1 MMSEEKPPPLWCLFP
16 KFKDNHSVFMHF
28 HSKGKDKVI
37 RYSDVYH
44 HSSATSQHISRLI
57 SPKCKYGF
65 ICLKHSPDLIYSFFA
80 CLLSGLTPCFI
91 PYPNRKQEPDIYWEE
106 QLHLLNAYEAGLIIT
121 FDEVERHL
129 AQKVSEAFTIL
140 NTEMEHLGHL
150 KVDKLPEMPKNLQI
164 LQHSS
169 GTTSYKKGLVFQEK
183 ALLSHIRSYSRALGI
198 CENDKIATWLP
209 LYHDMGLIATF
220 LLPLYLSLE
229 IVFLDPFEWVMQPL
243 TLARAM
249 DEHKATLA
257 WMPNFAFDHIAK
269 RARNIEDLNLSHVK
283 CFINCSEPCK
293 KETFENFHKKFEPCG
308 VEIKMLQCTF
318 GMAEGI
324 FAITQTEIGKE
335 PKYIEQDEQYYVCQ
349 GKPIDGVELKI
360 ERSTRDGCKGE
371 ILIKSSFCVEKYT
384 KSESHFIDEQGYYRS
399 GDIGF
404 MADGELYVCGRIKE
418 VVIINGKNYFH
429 NDIEHIVN
437 NLNCTKPGRTV
448 SLSRYNKQS
457 SSEELFILTEGEDIE
472 SIKDSIQTEIYNRLG
487 LVARRII
494 VVGHGKLIKTT
505 SGKLSRKEN
514 IKLLN
519 QVLNESK

>member
-1 MMSEEKPPPLWCLFP
+1 MIPNERPYPLRHLFP
-16 KFKDNHSVFMHF
+16 KFKDNNSVFMHF
-28 HSKGKDKVI
+28 HSRGKVQVI

-44 HSSATSQHISRLI
+44 HSAAALERISRQS
-57 SPKCKYGF
+57 SPRGKYGF

-91 PYPNRKQEPDIYWEE
+91 PYPNRKQDPDIYWED
-106 QLHLLNAYEAGLIIT
+106 QLHLLNAYGNGLIIT
-121 FDEVERHL
+121 FDEVARHL
-129 AQKVSEAFTIL
+129 AKKVSEAFTIL
-140 NTEMEHLGHL
+140 NVDREYYGDF
-150 KVDKLPEMPKNLQI
+150 KADKLPEMPENLQI

-198 CENDKIATWLP
+198 SENDKIATWLP

-269 RARNIEDLNLSHVK
+269 RTRIVEGLDLSHVK

-293 KETFENFHKKFEPCG
+293 KETFENFHKKFESCG
-308 VEIKMLQCTF
+308 VELKMLQCTF

-335 PKYIEQDEQYYVCQ
+335 PKYIEHDEQYYVSQ

-384 KSESHFIDEQGYYRS
+384 KSESRFIDEQGYYRS

-404 MADGELYVCGRIKE
+404 IADGELYVCGRIKE

-429 NDIEHIVN
+429 NDIEHMVN

-448 SLSRYNKQS
+448 SLSRYNEQS
-457 SSEELFILTEGEDIE
+457 LSEELFILTEGEDKE
-472 SIKDSIQTEIYNRLG
+472 SIKDSIQAEIYNRLG

-519 QVLNESK
+519 QILNGSK

>member
-1 MMSEEKPPPLWCLFP
+1 MSSIKLSSLSERFHD
-16 KFKDNHSVFMHF
+16 FKNNFSTFICFHGKQKVETIKYNDIYRHSVRISNH
-28 HSKGKDKVI
+28 I
-37 RYSDVYH
+37 RSNAPP
-44 HSSATSQHISRLI
+44 S
-57 SPKCKYGF
+57 CEYGF
-65 ICLKHSPDLIYSFFA
+65 ICLKHTPDLIYSFFA
-80 CLLSGLTPCFI
+80 CILSGLIPCFI
-91 PYPNRKQEPDIYWEE
+91 AYPNRKQDPEIYWDE
-106 QLHLLNAYEAGLIIT
+106 QLHVLNTYANGVVIT
-121 FDEVERHL
+121 YDEVKCHL
-129 AQKVSEAFTIL
+129 DDITSDDFVLLDIDQCRTDCIEQQEL
-140 NTEMEHLGHL
+140 R
-150 KVDKLPEMPKNLQI
+150 EMPKDFKV

-169 GTTSYKKGLVFQEK
+169 GTTNYKKGMLFQEK
-183 ALLSHIRSYSRALGI
+183 VLLDHITNYSNRLGI
-198 CENDKIATWLP
+198 EQNDKIATWLP

-220 LLPLYLSLE
+220 LIPFYLSIE
-229 IVFLDPFEWVMQPL
+229 TIMLDPFEWVQDPSML
-243 TLARAM
+243 LRTM
-249 DEHKATLA
+249 DKNKATMTWL
-257 WMPNFAFDHIAK
+257 PNFAFDHIAK
-269 RARNIEDLNLSHVK
+269 RTRNVKDLNLSHVK

-293 KETFENFHKKFEPCG
+293 KETFENFHKKFESCG
-308 VEIKMLQCTF
+308 VELKMLQCTF

-335 PKYIEQDEQYYVCQ
+335 PKYIEQDEQYYVSQ

-371 ILIKSSFCVEKYT
+371 ILIKSSFCVEKYA
-384 KSESHFIDEQGYYRS
+384 KSESSFIDEQGYYRS

-429 NDIEHIVN
+429 NDIEHMVN

-448 SLSRYNKQS
+448 SLSRYNEQS
-457 SSEELFILTEGEDIE
+457 LSEELFILTEGEDKE
-472 SIKDSIQTEIYNRLG
+472 SIKDSIQAEIYNRLG

-519 QVLNESK
+519 QMLNESK